1 MGGWNKWIGRI
12 IINGKKKLW
21 KAELKQFAFSVSE
34 KIRESSLFLI
44 GGIEE
49 EDLRLL
55 LTKL

>member
-1 MGGWNKWIGRI
+1 MV
-12 IINGKKKLW
+12 KKLW